1 MNYKKAIENLQAAE
15 LELRKQIATG
25 NSAVDY
31 DDFYDCLNYAQQINE
46 LIAVLK
52 AGKTT
57 SPKAKPVSKTP
68 KKAETKTPKKENL
81 PAPKADEL
89 PTYFLFNDKL
99 WKVATRG
106 KDSNS
111 LYHKSVPKED
121 VEIVAEAISK
131 TLKKPGSA
139 TISSIENNLRP
150 SLPTYKTQ
158 ITVMALVKAGVLKSA
173 GRGKYSLASNRPIT
187 QSDLMD
193 ALENMAV
200 HTDLLKKA
208 GVNL

>member
-57 SPKAKPVSKTP
+57 PSKAKTASKAQ
-68 KKAETKTPKKENL
+68 KKTETQTPKKENT

-106 KDSNS
+106 KDSDS

-121 VEIVAEAISK
+121 VEIVTEAISK
-131 TLKKPGSA
+131 AFKKPGSA

-173 GRGKYSLASNRPIT
+173 GRGKYSPASDSPIT
-187 QSDLMD
+187 QPDLMD

-208 GVNL
+208 GANL